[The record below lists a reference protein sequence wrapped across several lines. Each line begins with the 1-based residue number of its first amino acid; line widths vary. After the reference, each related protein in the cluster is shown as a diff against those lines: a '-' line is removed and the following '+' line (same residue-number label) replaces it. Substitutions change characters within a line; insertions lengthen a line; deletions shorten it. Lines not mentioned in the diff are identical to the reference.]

1 MCPGGASEG
10 SALNCSPVRGQ
21 GVLGEDPK
29 MRRRLWFEWLRQ
41 GLPVAISGVVQ
52 WSIQGQRVRV
62 GCSACPSSVKLARLV
77 QSCLGDLAALLM
89 VTRIC
94 ALKMWVQPGFFLKQ
108 SSRVTGWVS
117 GQLPMKVVLVMT
129 MWVSRNDKLCAG
141 GHLCPPTS
149 TPSAILTAARTL
161 GQQPLC
167 SPTALPGAL
176 PGLPTAKERGEQLLL
191 CLAGAEP
198 RDRELPGPFSELQ
211 VSGRLAPGGI
221 TAPSICQVH
230 LSVSQVCNYGRVVIA
245 VVRTTQ
251 NAIL

>member
-1 MCPGGASEG
+1 MGSTRLLPQTEQLCDRMGIWAVTHEG
-10 SALNCSPVRGQ
+10 
-21 GVLGEDPK
+21 
-29 MRRRLWFEWLRQ
+29 
-41 GLPVAISGVVQ
+41 
-52 WSIQGQRVRV
+52 RV
-62 GCSACPSSVKLARLV
+62 GDDHVGLQERQA
-77 QSCLGDLAALLM
+77 
-89 VTRIC
+89 
-94 ALKMWVQPGFFLKQ
+94 
-108 SSRVTGWVS
+108 
-117 GQLPMKVVLVMT
+117 
-129 MWVSRNDKLCAG
+129 LCAG

-149 TPSAILTAARTL
+149 TPSAILTAVRTL

-167 SPTALPGAL
+167 SPTALPGAP

-191 CLAGAEP
+191 CLAGVEP

-221 TAPSICQVH
+221 SAPSICQVH